1 MWDLNRLRLLRELE
15 IRGTIASVAASLDY
29 SPSNVSQQLSQLER
43 EVGVPLLEPDGRRLR
58 LTAHGKAV
66 ARHAEEVMRLEE
78 QTRSQLNTSG
88 ALSETLRV
96 ATIASATRALIP
108 RALDI
113 IDATAGMLRVEVFV
127 VAPEVGLAELDARHY
142 DLVIAEQ
149 YPGHAREHHEGIDY
163 RHLGDDPMRV
173 VLSPQSDARRLTDLK
188 HHAWVFEPEGTAARY
203 WAVQQCRAA
212 GFEPDVRFEATDL
225 DTHIALIA
233 SGHAVG
239 LLPDLIWAG
248 HEPPLRL
255 LDLPTPLD
263 REIFTA
269 AREASSDSSGIKIIR
284 AALSHAYGAHE
295 PGLRPIGRRRA
306 P

>member
-29 SPSNVSQQLSQLER
+29 SPSNISQQLSQLER

-58 LTAHGKAV
+58 LTAQGKAI
-66 ARHAEEVMRLEE
+66 ARHAEEVMRLQERA
-78 QTRSQLNTSG
+78 QSQLNTLG
-88 ALSETLRV
+88 AVSETLRV

-108 RALDI
+108 KALDI
-113 IDATAGMLRVEVFV
+113 IDAAAGTLRVEVFV
-127 VAPEVGLAELDARHY
+127 VAPELGLAELDARHY

-149 YPGHAREHHEGIDY
+149 YPGHMREHHEGIDY
-163 RHLGDDPMRV
+163 QHLGNDSMRV
-173 VLSPQSDARRLTDLK
+173 VLSPRTNAQALADLRD
-188 HHAWVFEPEGTAARY
+188 HAWILEPEGTAARY

-239 LLPDLIWAG
+239 ILPDLIWAG

-255 LDLPTPLD
+255 LDLPTPLE

-269 AREASSDSSGIKIIR
+269 ARASSSDSTSVQIVR
-284 AALSHAYGAHE
+284 AALSNACGALE
-295 PGLRPIGRRRA
+295 PGLRRIT
-306 P
+306 

>member
-15 IRGTIASVAASLDY
+15 LRGTIASVAASLDY

-43 EVGVPLLEPDGRRLR
+43 EVGVTLLEPDGRRLR
-58 LTAHGKAV
+58 LTAQGRVV
-66 ARHAEEVMRLEE
+66 ARYAEEVMRLEE
-78 QTRSQLNTSG
+78 RTRST
-88 ALSETLRV
+88 LSTFGPAFETLRV
-96 ATIASATRALIP
+96 ATIESATRALIP

-113 IDATAGMLRVEVFV
+113 IEANGGQPRVEVFV
-127 VAPEVGLAELDARHY
+127 VAPEFGLAELDARHF

-149 YPGHAREHHEGIDY
+149 YPGHAREHHQGIDY
-163 RHLGDDPMRV
+163 QHLGNDSMRV
-173 VLSPQSDARRLTDLK
+173 VLPSHSDARALKDLA
-188 HHAWVFEPEGTAARY
+188 HHAWIFEPEGTAARH

-255 LDLPTPLD
+255 LDLPTPSE

-269 AREASSDSSGIKIIR
+269 TRESSSDSRGIRIIR
-284 AALSHAYGAHE
+284 AALSNAYKAHE
-295 PGLRPIGRRRA
+295 PGLCPPPIDTDS
-306 P
+306 